1 MIKSMTGYGKTEFTI
16 NTKKI
21 TIEIKSLNSKNLD
34 LNVRINNPYREK
46 ELLVR
51 KKLSAKLIRGKVD
64 FNLYVENT
72 GAENTTKINQSIVKD
87 YIHQLKEIQPS
98 IKDKALEVAM
108 TLPNVLDSVKEEL
121 NQDEWSKIESKID
134 ETLEKIDGFRLDEG
148 SILKADFEKRITT
161 LQSLCKNNIVFEEA
175 RIPAIRERI
184 SKSINDLKLD
194 VDKNRFEQ
202 ELIFYLEKLDITE
215 ERIRLDN
222 HLLYF
227 LKELNSNESNGK
239 KLGFICQE
247 IGREIN
253 TTGSKA
259 NYAPMQQNV
268 VLMKDELEKIKEQL
282 LNVL

>member
-16 NTKKI
+16 HNKKI

-34 LNVRINNPYREK
+34 LNVRINNPFKEK
-46 ELLVR
+46 ELAIR
-51 KKLSAKLIRGKVD
+51 KKLSNKLKRGKVD
-64 FNLYVENT
+64 FFLYVEST
-72 GAENTTKINQSIVKD
+72 GEVNNNRINQEIVRD
-87 YIHQLKEIQPS
+87 YIEQLESINPSMKGKSLEI
-98 IKDKALEVAM
+98 AM
-108 TLPNVLDSVKEEL
+108 TLPNVLDAVKEEL
-121 NQDEWSKIESKID
+121 NENEWQEIEHKID
-134 ETLEKIDGFRLDEG
+134 ETLNKIDVFRKDEG
-148 SILKADFEKRITT
+148 AILKADFEKRIHT
-161 LQSLCKNNIVFEEA
+161 LQNLCTANIEFEEA
-175 RIPAIRERI
+175 RIPAVRERI
-184 SKSINDLKLD
+184 LKSINELKQEID
-194 VDKNRFEQ
+194 NNRFEQ

-227 LKELNSNESNGK
+227 LKELNSDESNGK

>member
-34 LNVRINNPYREK
+34 LNVRVNNPFKEK
-46 ELLVR
+46 ELVIR
-51 KKLSAKLIRGKVD
+51 KKLSAKLKRGKVD
-64 FNLYVENT
+64 FGLYVESTGKSNT
-72 GAENTTKINQSIVKD
+72 NKINQTVVKD
-87 YIHQLKEIQPS
+87 YIKQLEQLNNS
-98 IKDKALEVAM
+98 ITGNTLQIAM
-108 TLPNVLDSVKEEL
+108 TLPNVLDSVTEEL
-121 NQDEWSKIESKID
+121 DENEWAVVESKIEETLDKID
-134 ETLEKIDGFRLDEG
+134 SFRVDEG
-148 SILKADFEKRITT
+148 AILKADFEKRIHT
-161 LQSLCKNNIVFEEA
+161 LQNLCTINIEFEDA
-175 RIPAIRERI
+175 RIPAVRERI
-184 SKSINDLKLD
+184 LKSINDLNQE

-222 HLLYF
+222 HLVYF
-227 LKELNSNESNGK
+227 LKELNSDESNGK

>member
-1 MIKSMTGYGKTEFTI
+1 MTGYGKTEFTI
-16 NTKKI
+16 NNKKI

-34 LNVRINNPYREK
+34 LNVRVNNPYREK
-46 ELLVR
+46 ELLIR
-51 KKLSAKLIRGKVD
+51 KKLSKELKRGKVD
-64 FNLYVENT
+64 FNLFVESTSQVN
-72 GAENTTKINQSIVKD
+72 NNKINVAIVQD
-87 YIHQLKEIQPS
+87 YINQLEEISQGTKEKNLGI
-98 IKDKALEVAM
+98 AM

-121 NQDEWSKIESKID
+121 DEKEWQEIELKID
-134 ETLEKIDGFRLDEG
+134 ETLEKINHFRKDEG
-148 SILKADFEKRITT
+148 AILKADFEKRIHT
-161 LQSLCKNNIVFEEA
+161 LQNLCTTNIQFEEA
-175 RIPAIRERI
+175 RIPAVRERI
-184 SKSINDLKLD
+184 LKSISDLKQE
-194 VDKNRFEQ
+194 VDQNRFEQ

-222 HLLYF
+222 HLIYF

>member
-72 GAENTTKINQSIVKD
+72 GAENTTKINQGIVKD
-87 YIHQLKEIQPS
+87 YIHQLEEIQPS
-98 IKDKALEVAM
+98 IKGKALEVAM

-121 NQDEWSKIESKID
+121 NQDEWSKIETKID
-134 ETLEKIDGFRLDEG
+134 ETLEKIDRFRLDEG

-161 LQSLCKNNIVFEEA
+161 LQSLCKNNIAFEEA
-175 RIPAIRERI
+175 RIPAVRERI

-268 VLMKDELEKIKEQL
+268 ILMKDELEKIKEQL

>member
-34 LNVRINNPYREK
+34 LNVRINNPFREK
-46 ELLVR
+46 ELLIR
-51 KKLSAKLIRGKVD
+51 KKLSAKLKRGKVD
-64 FNLYVENT
+64 FYLFVENT
-72 GAENTTKINQSIVKD
+72 GGENSNKINTATAKD
-87 YIHQLKEIQPS
+87 YINQLQKITAISNES
-98 IKDKALEVAM
+98 ALEIAM
-108 TLPNVLDSVKEEL
+108 KLPNILDTAKEEV
-121 NQDEWSKIESKID
+121 DENEWEKIELKID
-134 ETLEKIDGFRLDEG
+134 EALNRIDNFRKDEG
-148 SILKADFEKRITT
+148 AILKADFEERIST
-161 LQSLCKNNIVFEEA
+161 LQNLCEINIEFEEA
-175 RIPAIRERI
+175 RIPAVRERI
-184 SKSINDLKLD
+184 EKSINDLKLD

-222 HLLYF
+222 HLIYF
-227 LKELNSNESNGK
+227 LKELNVDESNGK

>member
-51 KKLSAKLIRGKVD
+51 KKLSIKLIRGKVD

-72 GAENTTKINQSIVKD
+72 GSENTTKINQSIVKD
-87 YIHQLKEIQPS
+87 YINQLENIQRS
-98 IKDKALEVAM
+98 MRGKALEVAM

-121 NQDEWSKIESKID
+121 NQDEWSIIETKID
-134 ETLEKIDGFRLDEG
+134 KTLDKIDGVRLDEG

-175 RIPAIRERI
+175 RIPAVRERI
-184 SKSINDLKLD
+184 AKSINDLKLD

>member
-34 LNVRINNPYREK
+34 LNVRVNNPFKEK
-46 ELLVR
+46 ELVIR
-51 KKLSAKLIRGKVD
+51 KKLSAKLKRGKVD
-64 FNLYVENT
+64 FGLYVESTGKSNT
-72 GAENTTKINQSIVKD
+72 NKINQTVVKD
-87 YIHQLKEIQPS
+87 YIKQLEQLNNS
-98 IKDKALEVAM
+98 ITGSTLQIAM
-108 TLPNVLDSVKEEL
+108 TLPNVLDSVTEEL
-121 NQDEWSKIESKID
+121 DENEWAVVESKIEETLNKID
-134 ETLEKIDGFRLDEG
+134 SFRVDEG
-148 SILKADFEKRITT
+148 AILKADFEKRIYT
-161 LQSLCKNNIVFEEA
+161 LQNLCTTNIEFEEA
-175 RIPAIRERI
+175 RIPAVRERI
-184 SKSINDLKLD
+184 LKSVNDLNQE

-227 LKELNSNESNGK
+227 LKELNSDESNGK

>member
-16 NTKKI
+16 NNKKI

-34 LNVRINNPYREK
+34 LNVRISNPFKEK
-46 ELLVR
+46 ELLIR
-51 KKLSAKLIRGKVD
+51 KKLATNLQRGKVD
-64 FNLYVENT
+64 FNLYVEAT
-72 GAENTTKINQSIVKD
+72 GSVNSNKINTIVAND
-87 YIHQLKEIQPS
+87 YINQLQGISKMTNEQALTIAMKLPNILDASKEELEESEWREVSLNTDNALAKINNFRKDEGAILKTDFETRIATLQDLCKKNIPFEKARMPIVRERIEKS
-98 IKDKALEVAM
+98 IKD
-108 TLPNVLDSVKEEL
+108 
-121 NQDEWSKIESKID
+121 
-134 ETLEKIDGFRLDEG
+134 
-148 SILKADFEKRITT
+148 
-161 LQSLCKNNIVFEEA
+161 LQ
-175 RIPAIRERI
+175 
-184 SKSINDLKLD
+184 LD
-194 VDKNRFEQ
+194 VDKNKLEQ

-227 LKELNSNESNGK
+227 LKELNSKESNGK

-259 NYAPMQQNV
+259 NHAPMQQNV

>member
-34 LNVRINNPYREK
+34 LNVRVNNPFKEK
-46 ELLVR
+46 ELVIR
-51 KKLSAKLIRGKVD
+51 KKLSSRLKRGKVD
-64 FNLYVENT
+64 FGLYVESTGKSNT
-72 GAENTTKINQSIVKD
+72 NKINQAVVKD
-87 YIHQLKEIQPS
+87 YMNQLEQLNSS
-98 IKDKALEVAM
+98 ITGNTLQIAM
-108 TLPNVLDSVKEEL
+108 TLPNVLDSVTEEL
-121 NQDEWSKIESKID
+121 DEDEWSIVESKID
-134 ETLEKIDGFRLDEG
+134 ETLDKIDKFRIDEG
-148 SILKADFEKRITT
+148 AILKADFEKRTHT
-161 LQSLCKNNIVFEEA
+161 LQNLCTINIEFEEA
-175 RIPAIRERI
+175 RIPAVRERI
-184 SKSINDLKLD
+184 LKSINDLNQE

-222 HLLYF
+222 HLIYF
-227 LKELNSNESNGK
+227 LKELNSDESNGK

>member
-34 LNVRINNPYREK
+34 LNVRVNNPFKEK
-46 ELLVR
+46 ELVIR
-51 KKLSAKLIRGKVD
+51 KKLSAKLKRGKVD
-64 FNLYVENT
+64 FGLYVESTGKSNT
-72 GAENTTKINQSIVKD
+72 NKINQTVVKD
-87 YIHQLKEIQPS
+87 YIKQLEQLNNS
-98 IKDKALEVAM
+98 ITGNTLQIAM
-108 TLPNVLDSVKEEL
+108 TLPNVLDSVTEEL
-121 NQDEWSKIESKID
+121 DKNEWAVVESKIEETLDKID
-134 ETLEKIDGFRLDEG
+134 SFRVDEG
-148 SILKADFEKRITT
+148 AILKADFEKRIHT
-161 LQSLCKNNIVFEEA
+161 LQNLCTINIEFEDA
-175 RIPAIRERI
+175 RIPAVRERI
-184 SKSINDLKLD
+184 LKSINDLNQE

-222 HLLYF
+222 HLVYF
-227 LKELNSNESNGK
+227 LKELNSDESNGK

>member
-1 MIKSMTGYGKTEFTI
+1 MTGYGKTEFTI

-161 LQSLCKNNIVFEEA
+161 LQSLCKNNIIFEEA
-175 RIPAIRERI
+175 RIPAVRERI

>member
-16 NTKKI
+16 NSKKI

-46 ELLVR
+46 ELVVR
-51 KKLSAKLIRGKVD
+51 KKLSSKLKRGKID
-64 FNLYVENT
+64 FGLYVESTGEVNT
-72 GAENTTKINQSIVKD
+72 NKINKAVVKD
-87 YIHQLKEIQPS
+87 YINQLEQLNNS
-98 IKDKALEVAM
+98 IGSTLQIAM

-121 NQDEWSKIESKID
+121 DENEWKEIELKID
-134 ETLEKIDGFRLDEG
+134 ETLNKIDSFRQDEG
-148 SILKADFEKRITT
+148 SILKSDFIKRVQT
-161 LQSLCKNNIVFEEA
+161 LQGLCVDNIEYEEA
-175 RIPAIRERI
+175 RIPAVRERI
-184 SKSINDLKLD
+184 LKSINDLKLD

-227 LKELNSNESNGK
+227 LKELNSDESNGK

>member
-16 NTKKI
+16 NNKKI

-34 LNVRINNPYREK
+34 LNVRINNPFKEK
-46 ELLVR
+46 ELIIR
-51 KKLSAKLIRGKVD
+51 KNLSSKLKRGKID
-64 FNLYVENT
+64 FGLYVENT
-72 GAENTTKINQSIVKD
+72 GRVNVNKINKSVVQN
-87 YIHQLKEIQPS
+87 YIKQLESVDSSMKG
-98 IKDKALEVAM
+98 KALEIAM
-108 TLPNVLDSVKEEL
+108 TLPNVLDSVKEDF
-121 NQDEWSKIESKID
+121 DENEWLKID
-134 ETLEKIDGFRLDEG
+134 KEIEETLIKIDSFRKDEG
-148 SILKADFEKRITT
+148 AILQTDFTTRIQT
-161 LQSLCKNNIVFEEA
+161 LQGLCERNIEFEDA
-175 RIPAIRERI
+175 RIPAVRERI
-184 SKSINDLKLD
+184 LKSITDLQLD

-202 ELIFYLEKLDITE
+202 ELVFYLEKLDITE

>member
-161 LQSLCKNNIVFEEA
+161 LQSLCKNNIIFEEA
-175 RIPAIRERI
+175 RIPAVRERI

-268 VLMKDELEKIKEQL
+268 ILMKDELEKIKEQL